1 MPTKNGNRQKET
13 TTTNEAP
20 RYTYQNTKGK
30 KSRQKEQKKRRV
42 AGNYCYANIC
52 NNKQRLLALSKWA
65 QKSKKKNKQPKQKK
79 KTKIYLYTL
88 KANNTSRQNK
98 QASVSYANINM
109 CVFV

>member
-42 AGNYCYANIC
+42 AGNYCYVNIC
-52 NNKQRLLALSKWA
+52 NNKQRLLALLKWA
-65 QKSKKKNKQPKQKK
+65 PKNKKNKQITKPKRENK
-79 KTKIYLYTL
+79 
-88 KANNTSRQNK
+88 NTF
-98 QASVSYANINM
+98 IN
-109 CVFV
+109 FLSK